1 MAKAKTTVNVN
12 AYAKTNLIADAEK
25 DVTLYL
31 GSDDGIAVWLNGE
44 SVHQNLGACRCY
56 GDRQDSVKIHLNK
69 GCYRSK
75 LSCFFAVS
83 KLTLG
88 LRTPKFGEPVCPM
101 YELWFDF
108 RLTFE

>member
-1 MAKAKTTVNVN
+1 MN

-69 GCYRSK
+69 GGYRSQVT
-75 LSCFFAVS
+75 FAVS
-83 KLTLG
+83 KFGLG
-88 LRTPKFGEPVCPM
+88 LRVWGESRRRPSS
-101 YELWFDF
+101 
-108 RLTFE
+108 